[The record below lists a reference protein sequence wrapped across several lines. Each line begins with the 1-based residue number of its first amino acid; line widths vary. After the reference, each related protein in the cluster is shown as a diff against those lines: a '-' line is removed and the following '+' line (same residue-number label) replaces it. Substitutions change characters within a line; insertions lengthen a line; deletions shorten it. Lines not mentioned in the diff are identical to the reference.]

1 MSNFFTKFL
10 EKQDIID
17 LSFKCVD
24 TEGSLE
30 LIFVLYDD
38 LSLPLPSNYELFKL
52 LIKREQMNLFDKVL
66 KTFSTSEGIQS
77 SDNDVREAERILAKN
92 FEYVS

>member
-17 LSFKCVD
+17 LSFKWVD
-24 TEGSLE
+24 TDGSLE

-38 LSLPLPSNYELFKL
+38 LSMPLPSNYELFKL
-52 LIKREQMNLFDKVL
+52 LIKREQMSLFDKVL

-77 SDNDVREAERILAKN
+77 NGNDVREAERILAKN